1 LPKIAQMVSSSLE
14 SVESILRT
22 FVVEKEGAESKER
35 SISHITIG
43 DMNTAVR
50 SAAVKAVLKGAQKLK
65 EFDIHLNPESIVNIL
80 TDQDIHIAEL
90 GPLCGTELTVQLFQN
105 VAPLVLERKVE
116 ASEFK
121 GCGTV
126 ASVLEKAELILVRH
140 FTCIIEEQITLPEHK
155 KKELEQSTTINGVR
169 KFLKSFAKENLT
181 EVGEAV
187 AAGDLTWEEISKLAS
202 DREDMKNLLSLENK
216 LPDAVGTMLK
226 GVLDKSPSMSLIASI
241 IGVGNPEDLL
251 TASILKFRTGTM
263 SFDDFKSGLEAL
275 NSFFTSNRTLMGAGV
290 GGIPSLS
297 MMQTTS
303 EVLTHLERMMM
314 MIMVNQN
321 YIITKPSLDLATM
334 EDFVRHVVST
344 RLKSGAELLNDYGID
359 IDFNSIKQTLLD
371 KKRPIQSAI
380 SSCAVQVCSQVLQ
393 SVLKPYADVDRDDF
407 KGCGSVSEVLEIAEK
422 KTVSVIVS
430 QLKKASTTNVIP
442 SFTLSE
448 ENIREIEKCRN
459 LKDLQRQCNRIRCEK
474 LTQLLEEKGIL
485 NSKGDSEK
493 GVKDEEKSWKI
504 LTWEEIRGK
513 ASANQ
518 EIQKMIEEA
527 TLFTLPVPQSA
538 SELVKSALK
547 GSPLMDVVIPCID
560 STEALT
566 TYMRL
571 ITSNPDMVKI
581 ASDWFQE
588 TIEKSGYYSEDTRGK
603 IKTFLE
609 DFHNSKIMS
618 TVTKYFDS
626 RSKKWNFTQLR
637 MAIEKIVE
645 SNEEK
650 G

>member
-1 LPKIAQMVSSSLE
+1 
-14 SVESILRT
+14 
-22 FVVEKEGAESKER
+22 
-35 SISHITIG
+35 
-43 DMNTAVR
+43 
-50 SAAVKAVLKGAQKLK
+50 
-65 EFDIHLNPESIVNIL
+65 
-80 TDQDIHIAEL
+80 
-90 GPLCGTELTVQLFQN
+90 
-105 VAPLVLERKVE
+105 
-116 ASEFK
+116 
-121 GCGTV
+121 
-126 ASVLEKAELILVRH
+126 
-140 FTCIIEEQITLPEHK
+140 
-155 KKELEQSTTINGVR
+155 
-169 KFLKSFAKENLT
+169 
-181 EVGEAV
+181 
-187 AAGDLTWEEISKLAS
+187 
-202 DREDMKNLLSLENK
+202 
-216 LPDAVGTMLK
+216 
-226 GVLDKSPSMSLIASI
+226 
-241 IGVGNPEDLL
+241 
-251 TASILKFRTGTM
+251 
-263 SFDDFKSGLEAL
+263 
-275 NSFFTSNRTLMGAGV
+275 
-290 GGIPSLS
+290 
-297 MMQTTS
+297 
-303 EVLTHLERMMM
+303 
-314 MIMVNQN
+314 
-321 YIITKPSLDLATM
+321 
-334 EDFVRHVVST
+334 
-344 RLKSGAELLNDYGID
+344 
-359 IDFNSIKQTLLD
+359 
-371 KKRPIQSAI
+371 
-380 SSCAVQVCSQVLQ
+380 
-393 SVLKPYADVDRDDF
+393 
-407 KGCGSVSEVLEIAEK
+407 
-422 KTVSVIVS
+422 
-430 QLKKASTTNVIP
+430 
-442 SFTLSE
+442 
-448 ENIREIEKCRN
+448 